1 MIPVPMNLLLIGD
14 GSRYIDLSA
23 AQKFRMRDATY
34 YRSQDGIWAR
44 CQHPHARRPWRVP
57 DRKEACSPSG
67 QALTE
72 REAFMAFMRERK
84 FTEAQEY
91 FKKLFDD
98 GAKAGAVVESDT
110 HSPGEKPRARL
121 RLRRFMFAGFI
132 GLLLAA
138 YVAAILSGTISASR
152 QITIADLIVVVIAV
166 IAIGIVI
173 WPESLRNIQ
182 ELGIGG
188 LSVKMRS
195 QMRDLLD
202 TQRNHQK
209 QLDQLRFTLY
219 LLVTDNERTHLE
231 NLYNRTTANYKR
243 NEWLQA
249 ELRRLRTIGLI
260 TSKRFIFE
268 MPEEFDLGDWV
279 ALTERGDEY
288 LRRWTELNT

>member
-1 MIPVPMNLLLIGD
+1 MNPMPMNLLLIGD
-14 GSRYIDLSA
+14 GSRYIDLST
-23 AQKFRMRDATY
+23 AQEFQMRDATY
-34 YRSQDGIWAR
+34 YRSKDGIWAR
-44 CQHPHARRPWRVP
+44 CQHVHARRPWRVR
-57 DRKEACSPSG
+57 DRKGSCNPSG

-72 REAFMAFMRERK
+72 REAFVAFMRERK
-84 FTEAQEY
+84 FSEAQEC

-98 GAKAGAVVESDT
+98 AAKDRAEIESGT
-110 HSPGEKPRARL
+110 PSPGEKPQARL
-121 RLRRFMFAGFI
+121 RLRRFMPAGFI
-132 GLLLAA
+132 GLLLVA
-138 YVAAILSGTISASR
+138 YIAAILSGTISASR
-152 QITIADLIVVVIAV
+152 QLTIADLIVVVITV

-188 LSVKMRS
+188 LSVKMRG
-195 QMRDLLD
+195 QMRDLQD

-231 NLYNRTTANYKR
+231 NLYKGATAHYRR
-243 NEWLQA
+243 NEWLQS

-268 MPEEFDLGDWV
+268 MPDEFDLGDWV
-279 ALTERGDEY
+279 ALTARGDEY